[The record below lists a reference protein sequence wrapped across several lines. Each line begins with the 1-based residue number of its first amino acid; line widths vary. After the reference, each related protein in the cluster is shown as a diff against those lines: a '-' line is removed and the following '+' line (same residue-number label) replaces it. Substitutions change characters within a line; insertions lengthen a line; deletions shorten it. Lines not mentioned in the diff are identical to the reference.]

1 MAVDLDAWV
10 EQIRGA
16 EPRPLA
22 RALTEIENR
31 GPQAEVLLKALF
43 PYSGKALR
51 LGVTGAP
58 GAGKSTLVNQLA
70 AHLRRQGRT
79 VAIVAVDPTS
89 PYTGGSI
96 LGDRVRMQSH
106 HADAGVFVR
115 SMATRGVLG
124 GLAPA
129 AADVVTALE
138 AAGYAVVLIETVGVG
153 QAEIDIV
160 KWASRVAL
168 VLTPAMGDDVQ
179 TMKAG
184 VMEIADVFVVNKS
197 DQPGADRIE
206 GQLQALLSL
215 LPEDRLKPPIVR
227 TIAVEDEGVDQL
239 LSALDSLPVLPDR
252 LAAGWKERL
261 VEMVKQRLAERVLG
275 RRLDDSRLDEMARE
289 VAEGRQNPYDLVE
302 ELVGEMNP
310 VN

>member
-1 MAVDLDAWV
+1 M
-10 EQIRGA
+10 EQIRGG
-16 EPRPLA
+16 EPRSLA

-31 GPQAEVLLKALF
+31 GPRSEALLKALF

-51 LGVTGAP
+51 IGVTGAP
-58 GAGKSTLVNQLA
+58 GVGKSTLVNQLA

-138 AAGYAVVLIETVGVG
+138 ASGRDLVLIETVGVG
-153 QAEIDIV
+153 QAEIDII
-160 KWASRVAL
+160 KWASITAL

-184 VMEIADVFVVNKS
+184 VIEIADVFVVNKS

-206 GQLQALLSL
+206 GQLEALLSL
-215 LPEDRLKPPIVR
+215 LPEDQPRPPIVR
-227 TIAVEDEGVDQL
+227 TIAVEDEGVDRL
-239 LSALDSLPVLPDR
+239 LDALQSLPR
-252 LAAGWKERL
+252 SNARHAAAWKERL

-275 RRLDDSRLDEMARE
+275 RVDDSRLEQMARDI
-289 VAEGRQNPYDLVE
+289 AEGRQNPYDLVE
-302 ELVGEMNP
+302 TIVGEIAE
-310 VN
+310 